1 MKKRI
6 LFFAMIATALTF
18 SCQKAEIANNGAT
31 NNDTNNEVID
41 FVPGPGRILAV
52 SPTGP
57 DTKIV
62 LGDKGEDG
70 KFPVV
75 WT

>member
-6 LFFAMIATALTF
+6 LFFAMISTALTF

-41 FVPGPGRILAV
+41 FVPGPG
-52 SPTGP
+52 
-57 DTKIV
+57 TKSTTSLLV
-62 LGDKGEDG
+62 PLSVAPLSASSA
-70 KFPVV
+70 F
-75 WT
+75 